1 MARDFSGKVID
12 IHTHVMTPEAE
23 KIAGPLFSPE
33 KDPFVGYSGPT
44 SEAYNREHFAE
55 IAPKLSRPEERLRD
69 MDRMGV
75 DVQAISVAPPQYFYW
90 AEPEVGAK
98 LSGMENDRLFEIVQA
113 HPDRFVG
120 LGTLSLQDVDLA
132 LVELERVVDELGF
145 HGLEICT
152 NVNGVDFDDPRF
164 VPFFEQVVERDLL
177 LVVHPNGFT
186 HGERLADYYLINTL
200 GMPMDSTVFIARMI
214 FGGVME
220 RFPDLKVCV
229 MHGGG
234 YLPFYPA
241 RFDHAYEQRDDCREH
256 ISRPPS
262 TYLAQMS
269 FDTMVFDPELIGT
282 LVRRWGAD
290 HVLLGTDYPFDMG
303 ETDPVGLLARVEG
316 LDDKERSLIAGG
328 NAARLLR
335 LGDSR

>member
-1 MARDFSGKVID
+1 MGDTNGRVID
-12 IHTHVMTPEAE
+12 IHAHVMSPDAQE
-23 KIAGPLFSPE
+23 IAAPLFTPE
-33 KDPFVGYSGPT
+33 KDPFIGYSGPT
-44 SEAYNREHFAE
+44 SDAYNREHFAE
-55 IAPKLSRPEERLRD
+55 IAPKLSLPDVRLRD

-75 DVQAISVAPPQYFYW
+75 DIQAISVAPPQYFYW

-98 LSGMENDRLFEIVQA
+98 LSGMVNDRLYEIVQG

-120 LGTLSLQDVDLA
+120 LGTLPLQDLDLGLA
-132 LVELERVVDELGF
+132 ELERVVDELGF

-164 VPFFEQVVERDLL
+164 VPFFQEVVARDLL

-186 HGERLADYYLINTL
+186 QGERLSDYYLINTV

-214 FGGVME
+214 FGGVLE
-220 RFPDLKVCV
+220 RFPTLKVCV

-241 RFDHAYEQRDDCREH
+241 RFDHAYERRTDCREH

-262 TYLAQMS
+262 TYLAQLS
-269 FDTMVFDPELIGT
+269 FDTMVFDPAMIAE
-282 LVRRWGAD
+282 LVRRYGAD
-290 HVLLGTDYPFDMG
+290 HVLLGTDYPYDMG
-303 ETDPVGLLARVEG
+303 ETDPLGLVDATDALGPE
-316 LDDKERSLIAGG
+316 ERSMIVGG

-335 LGDSR
+335 LGP